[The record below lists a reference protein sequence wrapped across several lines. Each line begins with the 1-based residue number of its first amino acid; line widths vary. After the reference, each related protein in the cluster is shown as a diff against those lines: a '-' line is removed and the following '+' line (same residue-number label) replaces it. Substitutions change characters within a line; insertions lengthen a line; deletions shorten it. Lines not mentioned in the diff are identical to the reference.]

1 MAGAGL
7 TRDHIVWAYRILLD
21 RDPESEAVIVPKLN
35 GYQSTQQLR
44 ADIVTSQ
51 EYADKNPDFARTN
64 ARTIIIKELDAGPR
78 LFIDLSDH
86 FIGLPVVRGQ
96 YEQSELEFVRRTL
109 KPGDHALD
117 VGAHIGFFAI
127 QMAQFVGPGG
137 SVTAFEPL
145 EENASLLE
153 RSIAENG
160 FTDRLRLERAA
171 VSRQSGDTNLTF
183 STETLNSGGAF
194 IVTGSIPHG
203 HATRRIRV
211 TALDDLPLPRPVA
224 FIKMDVE
231 GAEPLVLEG
240 ATRLITADRPTF
252 LTELHREQ
260 LARVSGLTAETFLQR
275 IAALRYR
282 AFRIENGSCG
292 REVTAP
298 PQEPVCSIAL
308 IASERA

>member
-1 MAGAGL
+1 MAGSGL

-21 RDPESEAVIVPKLN
+21 RDPESEAVIVPKLK

-64 ARTIIIKELDAGPR
+64 TRTVVIKELDAGPR
-78 LFIDLSDH
+78 LFIDLADH
-86 FIGLPVVRGQ
+86 FIGLPIVRGQ
-96 YEQSELEFVRRTL
+96 FEQGELEFVRRTL
-109 KPGDHALD
+109 KEGDHAID
-117 VGAHIGFFAI
+117 VGAHIGFFSVH
-127 QMAQFVGPGG
+127 MAKYVGPGG
-137 SVTAFEPL
+137 SITAFEPL
-145 EENASLLE
+145 EENAGLLE

-160 FTDRLRLERAA
+160 FADRLRLERAA
-171 VSRQSGDTNLTF
+171 VSRQSGEADLTF

-194 IVTGSIPHG
+194 IVTAAVPHG

-211 TALDDLPLPRPVA
+211 IALDDLSLPRPVA

-240 ATRLITADRPTF
+240 ATRLIAADRPTF

-260 LARVSGLTAETFLQR
+260 LARVASQTPEIFLRKVAEM
-275 IAALRYR
+275 RYR
-282 AFRIENGSCG
+282 AFRVENGARG
-292 REVTAP
+292 REVISP

-308 IASERA
+308 IPSERA

>member
-21 RDPESEAVIVPKLN
+21 RDPESEAVIRPKLE

-64 ARTIIIKELDAGPR
+64 ERTVVIKELDAGPR

-86 FIGLPVVRGQ
+86 FIGLPIVRGQ
-96 YEQSELEFVRRTL
+96 YETNEIAFVRQTL

-117 VGAHIGFFAI
+117 VGAHIGFFAVH
-127 QMAQFVGPGG
+127 MAQFVGPAG
-137 SVTAFEPL
+137 SVTAFEPFD
-145 EENASLLE
+145 ENARLLE
-153 RSIAENG
+153 RSIAENAFG
-160 FTDRLRLERAA
+160 GRLRLERAA
-171 VSRQSGDTNLTF
+171 VSRESGETDLTF
-183 STETLNSGGAF
+183 SRETLNSGGAF
-194 IVTGSIPHG
+194 IVTGAIPHG

-211 TALDDLPLPRPVA
+211 VALDDLRLLRPVS

-240 ATRLITADRPTF
+240 ARRLIAADRPIF

-260 LARVSGLTAETFLQR
+260 LERVSRLTPDGFLER
-275 IAALRYR
+275 VAALRYR
-282 AFRIENGSCG
+282 AFRIENGARG
-292 REVTAP
+292 REVTSAP
-298 PQEPVCSIAL
+298 AEPVCSITL
-308 IASERA
+308 VPSERL